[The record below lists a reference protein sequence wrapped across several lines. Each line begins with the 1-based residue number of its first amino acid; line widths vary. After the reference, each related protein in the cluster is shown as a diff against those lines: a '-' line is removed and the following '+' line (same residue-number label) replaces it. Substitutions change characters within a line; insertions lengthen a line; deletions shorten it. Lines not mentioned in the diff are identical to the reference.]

1 MTVSLCL
8 LLAVWPRIGVA
19 QSKEFRHVEVGA
31 LAGFLDLNTINGEK
45 PLTLG
50 LRAGYRVNTD
60 SQTEPSSQTTAGHGP
75 NRRSM
80 LALQSSSGRRPSPPY
95 AST

>member
-1 MTVSLCL
+1 MRSLKTVSLCL
-8 LLAVWPRIGVA
+8 LLAFWPRIGVA

-50 LRAGYRVNTD
+50 LRAGYRVNTAFGV
-60 SQTEPSSQTTAGHGP
+60 EGEWVKCPSNGVGKAP
-75 NRRSM
+75 NPGSRI
-80 LALQSSSGRRPSPPY
+80 LFPAWFCL
-95 AST
+95 